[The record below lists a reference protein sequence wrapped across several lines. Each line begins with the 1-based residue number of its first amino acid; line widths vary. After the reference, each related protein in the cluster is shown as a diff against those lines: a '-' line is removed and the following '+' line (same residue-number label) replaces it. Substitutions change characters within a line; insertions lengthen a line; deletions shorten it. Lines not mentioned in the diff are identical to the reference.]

1 MAEQDA
7 VNVKVVGSNP
17 TSGARFK
24 LTSTRLVIFVLHKY
38 CIDLISIEMRLIF

>member
-17 TSGARFK
+17 TSGAK
-24 LTSTRLVIFVLHKY
+24 LKITSIRLVIFIYLN
-38 CIDLISIEMRLIF
+38 ID